1 MDKGFF
7 YSANDYYKKI
17 FGCKVY
23 KIALN
28 LGTTCPTRDGT
39 KDTRGCIFCSNAGS
53 GDFAFSDLERAKSL
67 VSKKIKSSERKF
79 LAYFQ
84 SFTNTYGK
92 TPEEEKKLVEKYKA
106 VLEDKEIVGI
116 VIGTRPDSISDW
128 ILAEIGKIA
137 EKDYVSIELGFQTS
151 NVKTSEYIRRHF
163 SNQDYFDAIKRI
175 KATNQNIHVVTHL
188 IFGLPFETEA
198 DMLDSVKTAIKAQTD
213 GIKIALLHVLKNTD
227 LATDYENHAFS
238 VMEKEE
244 YFEILGKALS
254 IIPKNIVIHL
264 FFVGC
269 PKWGNQLIFGT
280 IASQSVNYNI
290 FRNDRKGFSKDFKV
304 FFFFHH

>member
-1 MDKGFF
+1 MHF
-7 YSANDYYKKI
+7 YSANEYYKKL

-39 KDTRGCIFCSNAGS
+39 KDRRGCIFCSNAGS

-67 VSKKIKSSERKF
+67 VSKKIKSGEKKY

-137 EKDYVSIELGFQTS
+137 EKHYVSIELGFQTS

-175 KATNQNIHVVTHL
+175 KATNQKIHVVTHL

-198 DMLDSVKTAIKAQTD
+198 DMLDSVKTAIKAKTD

-227 LATDYENHAFS
+227 LATDYENHTFS
-238 VMEKEE
+238 VMDKEE

-254 IIPKNIVIHL
+254 IIPKNIVIHRL
-264 FFVGC
+264 TGDG
-269 PKWGNQLIFGT
+269 PKNQLIAPLWTANKKEVMNSMNKYFSDNG
-280 IASQSVNYNI
+280 I
-290 FRNDRKGFSKDFKV
+290 FQGSENS
-304 FFFFHH
+304 

>member
-7 YSANDYYKKI
+7 YSANEYYKEL

-67 VSKKIKSSERKF
+67 VSKKINSGEKKY

-92 TPEEEKKLVEKYKA
+92 TLEEEKKLVEKYKA

-128 ILAEIGKIA
+128 ILGEIGKIA
-137 EKDYVSIELGFQTS
+137 EKHYVSIELGFQTS

-175 KATNQNIHVVTHL
+175 KATNQKIHVVTHL
-188 IFGLPFETEA
+188 IFGLPFETEV
-198 DMLDSVKTAIKAQTD
+198 DMLDSVKTAIKAKTD

-227 LATDYENHAFS
+227 LATDYENHTFS
-238 VMEKEE
+238 VMDKEE

-254 IIPKNIVIHL
+254 IIPKNIVIHRL
-264 FFVGC
+264 TGDG
-269 PKWGNQLIFGT
+269 PKNQLIAPLWTANKKDVMNSMKKYFEENG
-280 IASQSVNYNI
+280 I
-290 FRNDRKGFSKDFKV
+290 FQGSLGK
-304 FFFFHH
+304 

>member
-7 YSANDYYKKI
+7 YSANEYYKEL

-39 KDTRGCIFCSNAGS
+39 KNRRGCIFCSNAGS

-67 VSKKIKSSERKF
+67 VSKKIKSGEKKY

-128 ILAEIGKIA
+128 ILTEIGKIA
-137 EKDYVSIELGFQTS
+137 EKHYVSIELGFQTS

-163 SNQDYFDAIKRI
+163 SNEDYFDAIKRI

-227 LATDYENHAFS
+227 LATDYENHTFS
-238 VMEKEE
+238 VMDKEE

-254 IIPKNIVIHL
+254 IIPKNIVIHRL
-264 FFVGC
+264 TGDG
-269 PKWGNQLIFGT
+269 PKSLLIAPLWTANKKDVMNSMNKYFSDNG
-280 IASQSVNYNI
+280 I
-290 FRNDRKGFSKDFKV
+290 FQGSEKS
-304 FFFFHH
+304 

>member
-7 YSANDYYKKI
+7 YSANEYYKEL

-39 KDTRGCIFCSNAGS
+39 KDRRGCIFCSNAGS

-67 VSKKIKSSERKF
+67 VSKKIKSGEKKY

-106 VLEDKEIVGI
+106 VLEDSEIVGI

-137 EKDYVSIELGFQTS
+137 EKHYVSIELGFQTS

-163 SNQDYFDAIKRI
+163 SNQDYFDAIKQI

-227 LATDYENHAFS
+227 LATDYENHTFS
-238 VMEKEE
+238 VMDKEE

-254 IIPKNIVIHL
+254 IIPKNIVIHRL
-264 FFVGC
+264 TGDG
-269 PKWGNQLIFGT
+269 PKNQLIAPLWTANKKDVMNSMNKYFSDNG
-280 IASQSVNYNI
+280 I
-290 FRNDRKGFSKDFKV
+290 FQGSENS
-304 FFFFHH
+304 

>member
-1 MDKGFF
+1 MHF
-7 YSANDYYKKI
+7 YSANEYYKEL

-39 KDTRGCIFCSNAGS
+39 KDRRGCIFCSNAGS

-67 VSKKIKSSERKF
+67 VSKKIKSGEKKY

-92 TPEEEKKLVEKYKA
+92 TPEEEKKLVEKYKT

-137 EKDYVSIELGFQTS
+137 ENHYVSIELGFQTS

-198 DMLDSVKTAIKAQTD
+198 DMLDSVKTAIKAKTD

-227 LATDYENHAFS
+227 LATDYENHTFS
-238 VMEKEE
+238 VMDKEE

-254 IIPKNIVIHL
+254 IIPKNIVIHRL
-264 FFVGC
+264 TGDG
-269 PKWGNQLIFGT
+269 PKNQLIAPLWTAKKKEVMNSMNKYFSDNG
-280 IASQSVNYNI
+280 I
-290 FRNDRKGFSKDFKV
+290 FQGSENS
-304 FFFFHH
+304 

>member
-7 YSANDYYKKI
+7 YSANEYYKEL

-39 KDTRGCIFCSNAGS
+39 KDRRGCIFCSNAGS

-67 VSKKIKSSERKF
+67 VSKKIKSGEKKY

-137 EKDYVSIELGFQTS
+137 EKHYVSIELGFQTS

-188 IFGLPFETEA
+188 IFGLPFETEN

-227 LATDYENHAFS
+227 LATDFQQGKFS
-238 VMEKEE
+238 TMDKEE

-254 IIPKNIVIHL
+254 IIPKNIVIHRL
-264 FFVGC
+264 TGDG
-269 PKWGNQLIFGT
+269 PKNQLIAPLWTANKKDVMNSMNNFFSDNG
-280 IASQSVNYNI
+280 I
-290 FRNDRKGFSKDFKV
+290 FQGSLGK
-304 FFFFHH
+304 

>member
-1 MDKGFF
+1 MHF
-7 YSANDYYKKI
+7 YSANEYYKEL

-39 KDTRGCIFCSNAGS
+39 KDRRGCIFCSNAGS

-67 VSKKIKSSERKF
+67 VSKKIKSGEKKY

-106 VLEDKEIVGI
+106 VLEDSEIVGI

-137 EKDYVSIELGFQTS
+137 EKHYVSIELGFQTS

-198 DMLDSVKTAIKAQTD
+198 DMLDSVKTVIKAKTD

-227 LATDYENHAFS
+227 LATDYENHTFS
-238 VMEKEE
+238 VMDKEE

-254 IIPKNIVIHL
+254 IIPKNIVIHRL
-264 FFVGC
+264 TGDG
-269 PKWGNQLIFGT
+269 PKSLLIAPLWTANKKEVMNSMNKYFSDNG
-280 IASQSVNYNI
+280 I
-290 FRNDRKGFSKDFKV
+290 FQGSENS
-304 FFFFHH
+304 

>member
-7 YSANDYYKKI
+7 YSANEYYKKL

-39 KDTRGCIFCSNAGS
+39 KDRSGCIFCSNAGS

-67 VSKKIKSSERKF
+67 VSKKIKSGEKKY

-137 EKDYVSIELGFQTS
+137 EKHYVSIELGFQTS

-198 DMLDSVKTAIKAQTD
+198 DMLDSVKTAIKAKTD

-227 LATDYENHAFS
+227 LATDYENHTFS
-238 VMEKEE
+238 VMDKEE

-254 IIPKNIVIHL
+254 IIPKNIVIHRL
-264 FFVGC
+264 TGDG
-269 PKWGNQLIFGT
+269 PKNQLIAPLWTANKKDVMNSMNKYFSDNG
-280 IASQSVNYNI
+280 I
-290 FRNDRKGFSKDFKV
+290 FQGSENS
-304 FFFFHH
+304 

>member
-1 MDKGFF
+1 MNKRFF
-7 YSANDYYKKI
+7 YSANEYYKEL

-39 KDTRGCIFCSNAGS
+39 KDRRGCIFCSNAGS

-67 VSKKIKSSERKF
+67 VSKKIKSGGKKY

-106 VLEDKEIVGI
+106 VLEDSEIVGI

-137 EKDYVSIELGFQTS
+137 EKHYVSIELGFQTS

-198 DMLDSVKTAIKAQTD
+198 DMLDSVKTAIKAKTD

-227 LATDYENHAFS
+227 LATDFQQGKFS
-238 VMEKEE
+238 TMDKEE

-254 IIPKNIVIHL
+254 IIPKNIVIHRL
-264 FFVGC
+264 TGDG
-269 PKWGNQLIFGT
+269 PKNQLIAPLWTANKKDVMNSMNKYFSDNG
-280 IASQSVNYNI
+280 I
-290 FRNDRKGFSKDFKV
+290 FQGSENS
-304 FFFFHH
+304 

>member
-7 YSANDYYKKI
+7 YSANEYYKEL

-39 KDTRGCIFCSNAGS
+39 KDIRGCIFCSNAGS

-67 VSKKIKSSERKF
+67 VSKKIKSGGKKY

-137 EKDYVSIELGFQTS
+137 EKHYVSIELGFQTS

-163 SNQDYFDAIKRI
+163 SNEDYFDAIKRI

-188 IFGLPFETEA
+188 IFGLPFETED
-198 DMLDSVKTAIKAQTD
+198 DMLDSVKTAIKAKTD

-227 LATDYENHAFS
+227 LATDYENHTFS
-238 VMEKEE
+238 VMDKEE

-254 IIPKNIVIHL
+254 IIPKNIVIHRL
-264 FFVGC
+264 TGDG
-269 PKWGNQLIFGT
+269 PKNQLIAPLWTANKKDVMNSMNKYFSDNG
-280 IASQSVNYNI
+280 I
-290 FRNDRKGFSKDFKV
+290 FQGSENS
-304 FFFFHH
+304 

>member
-1 MDKGFF
+1 MHF
-7 YSANDYYKKI
+7 YSANEYYKEL

-39 KDTRGCIFCSNAGS
+39 KDRRGCIFCSNAGS

-67 VSKKIKSSERKF
+67 VSKKIKSGEKKY

-137 EKDYVSIELGFQTS
+137 EKHYVSIELGFQTS

-163 SNQDYFDAIKRI
+163 SNQNYFDAIKRI
-175 KATNQNIHVVTHL
+175 KATNQKIHVVTHL

-198 DMLDSVKTAIKAQTD
+198 DMLDSVKTAIKAKTD

-227 LATDYENHAFS
+227 LATDYENHTFS
-238 VMEKEE
+238 VMDKEE

-254 IIPKNIVIHL
+254 IIPKNIVIHRL
-264 FFVGC
+264 TGDG
-269 PKWGNQLIFGT
+269 PKNQLIAPLWTANKKDVMNSMNKYFSDNG
-280 IASQSVNYNI
+280 I
-290 FRNDRKGFSKDFKV
+290 FQGSENS
-304 FFFFHH
+304 

>member
-1 MDKGFF
+1 MHY
-7 YSANDYYKKI
+7 YSANEYYKKL

-39 KDTRGCIFCSNAGS
+39 KDRRGCIFCSNAGS

-67 VSKKIKSSERKF
+67 VSKKIKSGGKKY

-92 TPEEEKKLVEKYKA
+92 TPEEEKKLVEKYKS

-137 EKDYVSIELGFQTS
+137 EKHYVSIELGFQTS

-163 SNQDYFDAIKRI
+163 SNEEYFDAIKRI

-198 DMLDSVKTAIKAQTD
+198 DMLDSVKTAIKAKTD

-227 LATDYENHAFS
+227 LATDYVNHTFS

-244 YFEILGKALS
+244 YFEILGKALA
-254 IIPKNIVIHL
+254 IIPKNVVIHRL
-264 FFVGC
+264 TGDG
-269 PKWGNQLIFGT
+269 PKNQLIAPLWTANKKDVMNSMNKYFSDNG
-280 IASQSVNYNI
+280 I
-290 FRNDRKGFSKDFKV
+290 FQGSEKS
-304 FFFFHH
+304 

>member
-7 YSANDYYKKI
+7 YSANEYYKEL

-39 KDTRGCIFCSNAGS
+39 KDRRGCIFCSNAGS

-67 VSKKIKSSERKF
+67 VSKKIKSGEKKY

-92 TPEEEKKLVEKYKA
+92 TPEEEKKLVEKYEA

-137 EKDYVSIELGFQTS
+137 EKHYVSIELGFQTS

-163 SNQDYFDAIKRI
+163 SNEEYFDAIKRI

-227 LATDYENHAFS
+227 LATDYENHTFS
-238 VMEKEE
+238 VMDKEE

-254 IIPKNIVIHL
+254 IIPKNIVIHRL
-264 FFVGC
+264 TGDG
-269 PKWGNQLIFGT
+269 PKNQLIAPLWTANKKDVMNSINKYFSDNG
-280 IASQSVNYNI
+280 I
-290 FRNDRKGFSKDFKV
+290 FQGSENS
-304 FFFFHH
+304 

>member
-1 MDKGFF
+1 MHY
-7 YSANDYYKKI
+7 YSANEYYKEL

-39 KDTRGCIFCSNAGS
+39 KDIRGCIFCSNAGS

-67 VSKKIKSSERKF
+67 VSKKIKSGEKKY

-92 TPEEEKKLVEKYKA
+92 TLEEEKKLVEKYKA

-128 ILAEIGKIA
+128 ILTEIGKIA
-137 EKDYVSIELGFQTS
+137 ENHYVSIELGFQTS

-227 LATDYENHAFS
+227 LATDYENHTFS
-238 VMEKEE
+238 VMDKEE

-254 IIPKNIVIHL
+254 IIPKNIVIHRL
-264 FFVGC
+264 TGDG
-269 PKWGNQLIFGT
+269 PKNQLIAPLWTANKKDVMNSMKKYFEENG
-280 IASQSVNYNI
+280 I
-290 FRNDRKGFSKDFKV
+290 FQGKFRKINF
-304 FFFFHH
+304 

>member
-7 YSANDYYKKI
+7 YSANEYYKEL

-28 LGTTCPTRDGT
+28 LGTTCSTRDGT
-39 KDTRGCIFCSNAGS
+39 KDRRGCIFCSNAGS

-67 VSKKIKSSERKF
+67 VSKKIKSGGKKY

-137 EKDYVSIELGFQTS
+137 EKHYVSIELGFQTS

-198 DMLDSVKTAIKAQTD
+198 DMLDSVKTAIKAKTD

-227 LATDYENHAFS
+227 LATDYENHTFS

-254 IIPKNIVIHL
+254 IIPKNIVIHRL
-264 FFVGC
+264 TGDG
-269 PKWGNQLIFGT
+269 PKNQLIAPLWTGNKKEVMNSMNKYFSDNG
-280 IASQSVNYNI
+280 I
-290 FRNDRKGFSKDFKV
+290 FQGSENS
-304 FFFFHH
+304 

>member
-7 YSANDYYKKI
+7 YSANEYYKEL

-28 LGTTCPTRDGT
+28 LGTTCSTRDGT
-39 KDTRGCIFCSNAGS
+39 KDRRGCIFCSNAGS

-67 VSKKIKSSERKF
+67 VSKKIKSGEKKY

-137 EKDYVSIELGFQTS
+137 EKHYVSIELGFQTS

-163 SNQDYFDAIKRI
+163 SNEDYFDAIKRI
-175 KATNQNIHVVTHL
+175 KATNQKIHVVTHL

-198 DMLDSVKTAIKAQTD
+198 DMLDSVKTAIKAKTD

-227 LATDYENHAFS
+227 LATDFENHTFS
-238 VMEKEE
+238 VMDKEE

-254 IIPKNIVIHL
+254 IIPKNIVIHRL
-264 FFVGC
+264 TGDG
-269 PKWGNQLIFGT
+269 PKNQLIAPLWTANKKDVMNSMKKYFVENG
-280 IASQSVNYNI
+280 I
-290 FRNDRKGFSKDFKV
+290 FQGSENS
-304 FFFFHH
+304 

>member
-1 MDKGFF
+1 MNKRFF
-7 YSANDYYKKI
+7 YSANEYYKEL

-39 KDTRGCIFCSNAGS
+39 KDTGGCIFCSNAGS

-67 VSKKIKSSERKF
+67 VSKKIKSGERKF

-106 VLEDKEIVGI
+106 VLEDSEIVGI

-137 EKDYVSIELGFQTS
+137 ENHYVSIELGFQTS
-151 NVKTSEYIRRHF
+151 NENTASYIRRHF
-163 SNQDYFDAIKRI
+163 TNQEYFDAIKRI
-175 KATNQNIHVVTHL
+175 KATNQKIHVVTHL
-188 IFGLPFETEA
+188 S
-198 DMLDSVKTAIKAQTD
+198 LDSVKTAIKAQTD

-227 LATDYENHAFS
+227 LATDFHKGKFS

-254 IIPKNIVIHL
+254 IIPENVVIHRL
-264 FFVGC
+264 TGDGPKSLLIAPLWTSNKKDVMNSMNKYFEENGIQQGC
-269 PKWGNQLIFGT
+269 VVKL
-280 IASQSVNYNI
+280 
-290 FRNDRKGFSKDFKV
+290 
-304 FFFFHH
+304 

>member
-1 MDKGFF
+1 MHY
-7 YSANDYYKKI
+7 YSANEYYKKL

-39 KDTRGCIFCSNAGS
+39 KDRRGCIFCSNAGS

-67 VSKKIKSSERKF
+67 VSKKIKSGGKKY

-92 TPEEEKKLVEKYKA
+92 TPEEEKKLVEKYKS

-128 ILAEIGKIA
+128 ILTEIGKIA
-137 EKDYVSIELGFQTS
+137 EKHYVSIELGFQTS

-163 SNQDYFDAIKRI
+163 SNQDYFDTIKRI

-198 DMLDSVKTAIKAQTD
+198 DMLDSVKTAIKAKTD

-227 LATDYENHAFS
+227 LATDYENHTFS

-244 YFEILGKALS
+244 YFEILRKALS
-254 IIPKNIVIHL
+254 IIPKNIVIHRL
-264 FFVGC
+264 TGDG
-269 PKWGNQLIFGT
+269 PKNQLIAPLWTANKKDVMNSMNKYFEDNG
-280 IASQSVNYNI
+280 I
-290 FRNDRKGFSKDFKV
+290 FQGSLVK
-304 FFFFHH
+304 

>member
-7 YSANDYYKKI
+7 YSANEYYKKI

-39 KDTRGCIFCSNAGS
+39 KDRRGCIFCSNAGS

-67 VSKKIKSSERKF
+67 VSKKMKSGKKKY

-137 EKDYVSIELGFQTS
+137 EKHYVSIELGFQTS

-254 IIPKNIVIHL
+254 IIPKNIVIHRL
-264 FFVGC
+264 TGDG
-269 PKWGNQLIFGT
+269 PKNQLIAPLWTANKKEVMNSMNKYFSDNG
-280 IASQSVNYNI
+280 I
-290 FRNDRKGFSKDFKV
+290 FQGSENS
-304 FFFFHH
+304 

>member
-7 YSANDYYKKI
+7 YSANEYYKEL

-39 KDTRGCIFCSNAGS
+39 KDRRGCIFCSNAGS

-67 VSKKIKSSERKF
+67 VSKKIKSGEKKY

-137 EKDYVSIELGFQTS
+137 ENHYVSIELGFQTS
-151 NVKTSEYIRRHF
+151 NMKTSEYIRRHF

-227 LATDYENHAFS
+227 LATDYENHTFS
-238 VMEKEE
+238 VMDKEE

-254 IIPKNIVIHL
+254 IIPKNIVIHRL
-264 FFVGC
+264 TGDG
-269 PKWGNQLIFGT
+269 PKNQLIDPLWTANKKDVMNSMKKYFDENG
-280 IASQSVNYNI
+280 I
-290 FRNDRKGFSKDFKV
+290 FQGSENS
-304 FFFFHH
+304 

>member
-1 MDKGFF
+1 MHY
-7 YSANDYYKKI
+7 YSANEYYKKL

-67 VSKKIKSSERKF
+67 VSKKIKSGEKKY

-137 EKDYVSIELGFQTS
+137 EKHYVSIELGFQTS

-175 KATNQNIHVVTHL
+175 KATNQKIHVVTHL

-227 LATDYENHAFS
+227 LATDFENHTFS
-238 VMEKEE
+238 VMDKEE

-254 IIPKNIVIHL
+254 IIPKNIVIHRL
-264 FFVGC
+264 TGDG
-269 PKWGNQLIFGT
+269 PKNQLIAPLWTGNKKEVMNSMNKYFSDNG
-280 IASQSVNYNI
+280 I
-290 FRNDRKGFSKDFKV
+290 FQGSENS
-304 FFFFHH
+304 

>member
-1 MDKGFF
+1 MHF
-7 YSANDYYKKI
+7 YSANEYYKEL

-39 KDTRGCIFCSNAGS
+39 KDIRGCIFCSNAGS

-67 VSKKIKSSERKF
+67 VSKKIKSAEKKY

-106 VLEDKEIVGI
+106 VLEDSEIVGI

-137 EKDYVSIELGFQTS
+137 EKHYVSIELGFQTS

-227 LATDYENHAFS
+227 LATDYENHTFS
-238 VMEKEE
+238 VMDKEE

-254 IIPKNIVIHL
+254 IIPKNIVIHRL
-264 FFVGC
+264 TGDG
-269 PKWGNQLIFGT
+269 PKNQLIAPLWTGNKKDVMNSMNKYFSDNG
-280 IASQSVNYNI
+280 I
-290 FRNDRKGFSKDFKV
+290 FQGSENS
-304 FFFFHH
+304 

>member
-7 YSANDYYKKI
+7 YSANEYYKEL

-39 KDTRGCIFCSNAGS
+39 KDRRGCIFCSNAGS

-67 VSKKIKSSERKF
+67 VSKKIKSGEKKY

-137 EKDYVSIELGFQTS
+137 EKHYVSIELGFQTS

-227 LATDYENHAFS
+227 LATDYENHTFS
-238 VMEKEE
+238 VMDKKE

-254 IIPKNIVIHL
+254 IIPKNIVIHRL
-264 FFVGC
+264 TGDG
-269 PKWGNQLIFGT
+269 PKNQLIAPLWTANKKDVMNSMKKYFSDNG
-280 IASQSVNYNI
+280 I
-290 FRNDRKGFSKDFKV
+290 FQGSENL
-304 FFFFHH
+304 

>member
-7 YSANDYYKKI
+7 YSANEYYKEV

-67 VSKKIKSSERKF
+67 VSKKIKSGEKKY

-106 VLEDKEIVGI
+106 VLEDSEIVGI

-137 EKDYVSIELGFQTS
+137 EKHYVSIELGFQTS

-198 DMLDSVKTAIKAQTD
+198 DMLDSVKTAIKAKTD

-227 LATDYENHAFS
+227 LATDYENHTFS

-254 IIPKNIVIHL
+254 IIPKNIVIHRL
-264 FFVGC
+264 TGDG
-269 PKWGNQLIFGT
+269 PKNQLIAPLWTANKKEVMNSMNKFFVENG
-280 IASQSVNYNI
+280 I
-290 FRNDRKGFSKDFKV
+290 FQGSEKS
-304 FFFFHH
+304 

>member
-7 YSANDYYKKI
+7 YSANEYYKKL

-39 KDTRGCIFCSNAGS
+39 KDRRGCIFCSNAGS

-67 VSKKIKSSERKF
+67 VSKKIKSGEKKY

-92 TPEEEKKLVEKYKA
+92 TPEEEKKLVEKYKT

-137 EKDYVSIELGFQTS
+137 ENHYVSIELGFQTS

-198 DMLDSVKTAIKAQTD
+198 DMLDSVKTAIKAKTD

-227 LATDYENHAFS
+227 LATDYENHTFS
-238 VMEKEE
+238 VMDKEE

-254 IIPKNIVIHL
+254 IIPKNIVIHRL
-264 FFVGC
+264 TGDG
-269 PKWGNQLIFGT
+269 PKNQLIAPLWTAKKKEVMNSMNKYFSDNG
-280 IASQSVNYNI
+280 I
-290 FRNDRKGFSKDFKV
+290 FQGSENS
-304 FFFFHH
+304 

>member
-7 YSANDYYKKI
+7 YSANEYYKEL

-39 KDTRGCIFCSNAGS
+39 KDSRGCIFCSNAGS

-67 VSKKIKSSERKF
+67 VSKKIKSGEKKY

-92 TPEEEKKLVEKYKA
+92 TLEEEKKLVEKYKA

-137 EKDYVSIELGFQTS
+137 EKHYVSIELGFQTS

-198 DMLDSVKTAIKAQTD
+198 DMLDSVKTAIKAKTD

-227 LATDYENHAFS
+227 LATDYENHTFS
-238 VMEKEE
+238 VMDKEE
-244 YFEILGKALS
+244 YCEILGKALS
-254 IIPKNIVIHL
+254 IIPKDIVIHRL
-264 FFVGC
+264 TGDG
-269 PKWGNQLIFGT
+269 PKNQLIAPLWTANKKEVMNSMNKYFSDNG
-280 IASQSVNYNI
+280 I
-290 FRNDRKGFSKDFKV
+290 FQGSENS
-304 FFFFHH
+304 

>member
-7 YSANDYYKKI
+7 YSANEYYKKI

-39 KDTRGCIFCSNAGS
+39 KDRRGCIFCSNAGS

-67 VSKKIKSSERKF
+67 VSKKIKSGEKKY

-137 EKDYVSIELGFQTS
+137 EKHYVSIELGFQTS

-227 LATDYENHAFS
+227 LATDYENHTFS
-238 VMEKEE
+238 VMDKEE

-254 IIPKNIVIHL
+254 IIPKNIVIHRL
-264 FFVGC
+264 TGDG
-269 PKWGNQLIFGT
+269 PKNQLIAPLWTANKKEVMNSMNKYFSDNG
-280 IASQSVNYNI
+280 I
-290 FRNDRKGFSKDFKV
+290 FQGSENS
-304 FFFFHH
+304 

>member
-1 MDKGFF
+1 MHF
-7 YSANDYYKKI
+7 YSANEYYKEL

-39 KDTRGCIFCSNAGS
+39 KDRRGCIFCSNAGS

-67 VSKKIKSSERKF
+67 VSKKIKSGEKKY

-137 EKDYVSIELGFQTS
+137 EKHYVSIELGFQTS

-198 DMLDSVKTAIKAQTD
+198 DMLDSVKTAIKAKTD

-227 LATDYENHAFS
+227 LATDYVNHTFS

-244 YFEILGKALS
+244 YFEILGKALA
-254 IIPKNIVIHL
+254 IIPKNVVIHRL
-264 FFVGC
+264 TGDG
-269 PKWGNQLIFGT
+269 PKNQLIAPLWTAKKKEVMNSMNKYFSDNG
-280 IASQSVNYNI
+280 I
-290 FRNDRKGFSKDFKV
+290 FQGSENS
-304 FFFFHH
+304 

>member
-7 YSANDYYKKI
+7 YSANEYYKEL

-39 KDTRGCIFCSNAGS
+39 KDRRGCIFCSNAGS

-67 VSKKIKSSERKF
+67 VSKKIKSGEKKY

-106 VLEDKEIVGI
+106 VLEDSEIVGI

-128 ILAEIGKIA
+128 ILDEIGKIA
-137 EKDYVSIELGFQTS
+137 ENHYVSIELGFQTS

-198 DMLDSVKTAIKAQTD
+198 DMLDSVKTAIKAKTD

-227 LATDYENHAFS
+227 LATDYENHTFS
-238 VMEKEE
+238 VMDKEE

-254 IIPKNIVIHL
+254 IIPKNIVIHRL
-264 FFVGC
+264 TGDG
-269 PKWGNQLIFGT
+269 PKNQLIAPLWTGNKKDVMNSMNKYFSDNG
-280 IASQSVNYNI
+280 I
-290 FRNDRKGFSKDFKV
+290 FQGSENS
-304 FFFFHH
+304 

>member
-7 YSANDYYKKI
+7 YSANEYYKEL

-39 KDTRGCIFCSNAGS
+39 KDRRGCIFCSNAGS

-67 VSKKIKSSERKF
+67 VSKKIKSGEKKY

-137 EKDYVSIELGFQTS
+137 EKHYVSIELGFQTS

-227 LATDYENHAFS
+227 LATDYENHTFS
-238 VMEKEE
+238 VMDKKE

-254 IIPKNIVIHL
+254 IIPKNIVIHRL
-264 FFVGC
+264 TGDG
-269 PKWGNQLIFGT
+269 PKNQLIAPLWTANKKDVMNSMNKYFSDNG
-280 IASQSVNYNI
+280 I
-290 FRNDRKGFSKDFKV
+290 FQGSENS
-304 FFFFHH
+304 

>member
-1 MDKGFF
+1 MHF
-7 YSANDYYKKI
+7 YSANEYYKEL

-28 LGTTCPTRDGT
+28 LGTTGPTRDGT
-39 KDTRGCIFCSNAGS
+39 KDRRGCIFCSNAGS

-67 VSKKIKSSERKF
+67 VSKKIKSGEKKY

-106 VLEDKEIVGI
+106 VLEDSEIVGI

-137 EKDYVSIELGFQTS
+137 EKHYVSIELGFQTS

-198 DMLDSVKTAIKAQTD
+198 DMLDSVKTVIKAKTD

-227 LATDYENHAFS
+227 LATDYENHTFS
-238 VMEKEE
+238 VMDKEE

-254 IIPKNIVIHL
+254 IIPKNIVIHRL
-264 FFVGC
+264 TGDG
-269 PKWGNQLIFGT
+269 PKSLLIAPLWTANKKEVMNSMNKYFSDNG
-280 IASQSVNYNI
+280 I
-290 FRNDRKGFSKDFKV
+290 FQGSENS
-304 FFFFHH
+304 

>member
-7 YSANDYYKKI
+7 YSANEYYKKL

-39 KDTRGCIFCSNAGS
+39 KDRRGCIFCSNAGS

-67 VSKKIKSSERKF
+67 VSKKIKSGEKKY

-137 EKDYVSIELGFQTS
+137 EKHYVSIELGFQTS

-163 SNQDYFDAIKRI
+163 SNQNYFDAIKRI

-227 LATDYENHAFS
+227 LATDYENHTFS

-254 IIPKNIVIHL
+254 IIPKNIVIHRL
-264 FFVGC
+264 TGDG
-269 PKWGNQLIFGT
+269 PKNQLIAPLWTANKKEVMNSMNKYFSDNG
-280 IASQSVNYNI
+280 I
-290 FRNDRKGFSKDFKV
+290 FQGSENS
-304 FFFFHH
+304 

>member
-1 MDKGFF
+1 MHF
-7 YSANDYYKKI
+7 YSANEYYKEL

-39 KDTRGCIFCSNAGS
+39 KDRRGCIFCSNAGS

-67 VSKKIKSSERKF
+67 VSKKIKSGEKKY

-137 EKDYVSIELGFQTS
+137 EKHYVSIELGFQTS

-163 SNQDYFDAIKRI
+163 SNEEYFDAIKRI

-198 DMLDSVKTAIKAQTD
+198 DMLDSVKTAIKAKTD

-227 LATDYENHAFS
+227 LATDYVNHTFS

-244 YFEILGKALS
+244 YFEILGKALA
-254 IIPKNIVIHL
+254 IIPKNVVIHRL
-264 FFVGC
+264 TGDG
-269 PKWGNQLIFGT
+269 PKNQLIAPLWTANKKDVMNSMNKYFSDNG
-280 IASQSVNYNI
+280 I
-290 FRNDRKGFSKDFKV
+290 FQGSEKS
-304 FFFFHH
+304 

>member
-1 MDKGFF
+1 MHF
-7 YSANDYYKKI
+7 YSANEYYKEL

-39 KDTRGCIFCSNAGS
+39 KDRRGCIFCSNAGS

-67 VSKKIKSSERKF
+67 VSKKIKSGEKKY

-137 EKDYVSIELGFQTS
+137 EKHYVSIELGFQTS

-188 IFGLPFETEA
+188 IFGLPFDTEA
-198 DMLDSVKTAIKAQTD
+198 DMLDSVKTAIKAKTD

-227 LATDYENHAFS
+227 LATDYENHTFS

-254 IIPKNIVIHL
+254 IIPKNIVIHRL
-264 FFVGC
+264 TGDG
-269 PKWGNQLIFGT
+269 PKNQLIAPLWTANKKDVMNSMNKYFSDNG
-280 IASQSVNYNI
+280 I
-290 FRNDRKGFSKDFKV
+290 FQGSENS
-304 FFFFHH
+304 

>member
-7 YSANDYYKKI
+7 YSANEYYKEL

-39 KDTRGCIFCSNAGS
+39 KDRRGCIFCSNAGS

-67 VSKKIKSSERKF
+67 VSKKIKSGEKKY

-137 EKDYVSIELGFQTS
+137 EKHYVSIELGFQTS

-198 DMLDSVKTAIKAQTD
+198 DMLDSVKTAIKAKTD

-227 LATDYENHAFS
+227 LATDYENHTFS
-238 VMEKEE
+238 VMDKEE

-254 IIPKNIVIHL
+254 IIPKNIVIHRL
-264 FFVGC
+264 TGDG
-269 PKWGNQLIFGT
+269 PKNQLIAPLWTANKKEVMNSMKKYFEENG
-280 IASQSVNYNI
+280 I
-290 FRNDRKGFSKDFKV
+290 FQGSENS
-304 FFFFHH
+304 